1 MVTNARVAAAGDRL
15 KVFSCL
21 AIGMPLLAMSPA
33 AAQTGN
39 PGGAPPAV
47 VEDARQAPDRF
58 AIMAIDVS
66 GATILSGP
74 EIERL
79 IYPFLG
85 PDRSNDD
92 VVAAQKALES
102 AYAAKGYNAVQVD
115 VPVQPQ
121 ETFSRGIVQ
130 IAINETAV
138 GRVRVVGSEHHSL
151 GVARAQVPSL
161 VEGRPLNLTALQRD
175 VADANR
181 FPDRQIDPVFRAGQV
196 PGTIDVDLKVEDSPP
211 YHASIELNNDNS
223 PNTEP
228 LRLVSTVR
236 YTNLWNLG
244 HSVSLTSSLA
254 PQDTSQSAVISA
266 SYNAPLIGTPWS
278 VLMYGYTSN
287 SNVAALG
294 GTNVLGDGYQIGLR
308 AVYRLPGEGIFQQVS
323 FGPDFKSFK
332 ERILLANETIRPTT
346 IRYIPFVAE
355 YTGSV
360 SSELETYG
368 LTLGVTAGLRI
379 VKELDCVDPETAQV
393 PDQTAT
399 CLLTGPTGGS
409 VGFLENQFQARAVDA
424 RENFVHFNVD
434 ANYTRVLPGDVI
446 VAIRLAGQLADS
458 SLITN
463 EQFGI
468 GGVSSVRGYY
478 VSEFVGDNGVQE
490 SVEVR
495 APNLAPML
503 GQPFDELR
511 FFTFGDIGY
520 ARVRRPALEQ
530 TGSLWIAGIGGG
542 FRFQLQRYFSGE
554 FLVGVP
560 VRDGPISDRGDPRY
574 SFSIKGEF

>member
-1 MVTNARVAAAGDRL
+1 MALVTHARLAVGDRL
-15 KVFSCL
+15 KVL
-21 AIGMPLLAMSPA
+21 GWLVIGMPLLAISPA
-33 AAQTGN
+33 AAQTGDSGT
-39 PGGAPPAV
+39 PPPAAV
-47 VEDARQAPDRF
+47 GDARQAPNRF

-66 GATILSGP
+66 GATILTGP

-85 PDRSNDD
+85 PDRSNVD
-92 VVAAQKALES
+92 VIAAQKALEE
-102 AYAAKGYNAVQVD
+102 AYASKGYNAVQVD

-130 IAINETAV
+130 IAISETAV
-138 GRVRVVGSEHHSL
+138 GRVRVTDSEHHSL
-151 GVARAQVPSL
+151 GVVRAQVPSL

-175 VADANR
+175 VAEANR

-196 PGTIDVDLKVEDSPP
+196 PGTIDVDLKIEDSSP

-228 LRLVSTVR
+228 LRLVSTIR

-244 HSVSLTSSLA
+244 HSLSLTSSMA
-254 PQDTSQSAVISA
+254 PQDTSQSSVISG

-278 VLMYGYTSN
+278 FLMYGYTSN

-308 AVYRLPGEGIFQQVS
+308 ATYRLPGEGIFQQVS

-332 ERILLANETIRPTT
+332 ERIFLANQTIRPTT

-355 YTGSV
+355 YAASGA
-360 SSELETYG
+360 SELETYG

-379 VKELDCVDPETAQV
+379 VKSLDCVPPDLAQV
-393 PDQTAT
+393 PDQAAT
-399 CLLTGPTGGS
+399 CLLVGGG

-424 RENFVHFNVD
+424 RENFVHVNVD
-434 ANYTRVLPGDVI
+434 ANLTRALPGDVV
-446 VAIRLAGQLADS
+446 VAVRVAGQLADS

-478 VSEFVGDNGVQE
+478 VSEFVGDDGFQE
-490 SVEVR
+490 SLEVR
-495 APNLAPML
+495 GPDLAPML
-503 GQPFDELR
+503 GDRFDELR
-511 FFTFGDIGY
+511 FFTFGDVGY
-520 ARVRRPALEQ
+520 ARIRRPGLDQ
-530 TGSLWIAGIGGG
+530 TRSLWIAGVGGG
-542 FRFQLQRYFSGE
+542 VRFQLLRLFSGE
-554 FLVGVP
+554 FVVGVP
-560 VRDGPISDRGDPRY
+560 VRDGPVSERGDPRY